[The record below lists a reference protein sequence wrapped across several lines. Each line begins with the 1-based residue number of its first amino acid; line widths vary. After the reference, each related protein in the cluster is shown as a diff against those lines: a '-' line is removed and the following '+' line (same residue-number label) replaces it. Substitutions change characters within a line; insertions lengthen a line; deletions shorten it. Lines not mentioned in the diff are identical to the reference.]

1 MLTRRGQG
9 VVREKIL
16 IFTISR
22 IKLQPYRISSNNRRG
37 TYLIF
42 VILGAA
48 LIRGQRLFWNSRFQ
62 ISNIIFAYS
71 MDLIESLVWYP

>member
-48 LIRGQRLFWNSRFQ
+48 LIRGQRLF
-62 ISNIIFAYS
+62 
-71 MDLIESLVWYP
+71 